1 MKALGIA
8 ALAIVAYY
16 LYSQSQTGTV
26 AGSAAAAVPQQNVAA
41 TIQVGSATIA
51 TPSVS
56 VPIQI
61 ANIGTV
67 PNNSVPRPSAPILS
81 KATNDATGTQLAGFL
96 DVNATMRQII

>member
-1 MKALGIA
+1 MKALAIA

-26 AGSAAAAVPQQNVAA
+26 AGSAAAAVPQQNIAA
-41 TIQVGSATIA
+41 TVQVGSATIA
-51 TPSVS
+51 TPNVL

-67 PNNSVPRPSAPILS
+67 PNTTTPLPSPPIIS
-81 KATNDATGTQLAGFL
+81 KSANDATGNNLAGFL
-96 DVNATMRQII
+96 DVNSTMRQII